1 MRRFSLFLT
10 VFICLSGIAGFAQY
24 GTQFDNRGFE
34 NWANFGSGDDTYEP
48 VHWHS
53 GMSASGSYADWLSQQ
68 IEPSTVV
75 RPGSTGNKSARIWP
89 RVISFLFVNVTANG
103 NMTCGRMN
111 AGSSTASNSNNYNY
125 TSREDNRFCTPINTV
140 PDSLT
145 VWVCFRCANPD
156 QNARARAM
164 VHGDADFRECADG
177 TFSPADMLVA
187 TASATFKRTSQ
198 VNGSYTWRRISVPFI
213 RNGSCNDPRYILCTI
228 TTNVT
233 PGEGGGDDDMYIDD
247 MLLIYNP
254 TIQMAAL
261 DKDTYHI
268 GESLTIHYTLNGTMS
283 PENLNKPANQVI
295 AQLSSANGSFST
307 PIELGRVTTNSSG
320 DITVTIPSGIFE
332 GDHYRIRLVTT
343 NYPMISNDN
352 GYDLTVV
359 TSNADVAE
367 TEEEE
372 EILGV
377 EIYDLLGR
385 RMEEGELTPG
395 IYIVRYQ
402 TNKGVRVEKML
413 KQ

>member
-53 GMSASGSYADWLSQQ
+53 GMSADGSYTGYLSKQ

-75 RPGSTGNKSARIWP
+75 RPGSSGSKSARLWP
-89 RVISFLFVNVTANG
+89 RTITILFFSVTANG
-103 NMTCGRMN
+103 NMTNGRVY
-111 AGSSTASNSNNYNY
+111 AGDMSATGSNNYNY
-125 TSREDNRFCTPINTV
+125 TVRNLDAFNTPISVV

-145 VWVCFRCANPD
+145 VWVCFRSDNSTQDA
-156 QNARARAM
+156 QVKAF
-164 VHGDADFRECADG
+164 VHGNADFKSRADG
-177 TFSPADMLVA
+177 TVDPANMLVA
-187 TASATFKRTSQ
+187 TATENFKRTSTSG
-198 VNGSYTWRRISVPFI
+198 GSYQWRRLSIPFVHE
-213 RNGSCNDPRYILCTI
+213 GPCNDPRYILLNI
-228 TTNVT
+228 TTNKN
-233 PGEGGGDDDMYIDD
+233 PGEGYDTDDLFIDD
-247 MLLIYNP
+247 VLLVYNP
-254 TIQMAAL
+254 SIQMEAIASSA
-261 DKDTYHI
+261 YHPGDI
-268 GESLTIHYTLNGTMS
+268 LNIQYTLNGTMS
-283 PENLNKPANQVI
+283 PENLNGAAHQVI
-295 AQLSSANGSFST
+295 AQLSDANGSFSNPT
-307 PIELGRVTTNSSG
+307 EMCRITTNTSG
-320 DITVTIPSGIFE
+320 NFNVALPSDLIE

-343 NYPMISNDN
+343 NYPMVSNDN

-359 TSNADVAE
+359 SSNADVAE

-385 RMEEGELTPG
+385 RREEGELTSG

-402 TNKGVRVEKML
+402 TKNGIVVKKIMKR
-413 KQ
+413 